1 VSQLHEIPSTNTVTN
16 SALLTKNLSIE
27 KYTMPSN
34 DLLHRFIFDK
44 ADIRGEIVTL
54 SNSYRDVLSHNHY
67 PPAIQK
73 LLGEFLA
80 AVALLSSTLKFD
92 GMIIL
97 QARGDGPISTIMA
110 ECSRHHNLRGIV
122 RMNEG
127 VILDEDLALNGSLQ
141 QLLGKGVLF
150 ITIEPK
156 QSNNIDVKT
165 ERYQGI
171 VPMDAANLSGCLEH
185 YFLQSEQLAT
195 RLWFTA
201 NAQHASGLLIQALPE
216 QINRD
221 PLENSLH
228 WETVI
233 TLADTITP
241 EELLNLDHPTILYR
255 LFNEQHLRL
264 FDPRSLRFACSCSR
278 ERCAS
283 ALVAIGKEEVES
295 ILIEKGK
302 IEIDCQF
309 CNQHY
314 SFNRQETERLLRGNT
329 LH

>member
-1 VSQLHEIPSTNTVTN
+1 
-16 SALLTKNLSIE
+16 
-27 KYTMPSN
+27 MPSN
-34 DLLHRFIFDK
+34 DLLHRFIFDD
-44 ADIRGEIVTL
+44 ADIRGELVTL
-54 SNSYRDVLSHNHY
+54 GRSYRDVLSHNSH

-80 AVALLSSTLKFD
+80 AIGLLSSTLKFD

-110 ECSRHHNLRGIV
+110 ECTHHNSVRGIV
-122 RMNEG
+122 RMNEAMT
-127 VILDEDLALNGSLQ
+127 LSEDIAEKGNLQ

-156 QSNNIDVKT
+156 RAENFAGKL

-171 VPMDAANLSGCLEH
+171 VPMDSENLAGCLEH
-185 YFLQSEQLAT
+185 YFYQSEQLAT

-201 NAQHASGLLIQALPE
+201 NSENASGLLIQALPE
-216 QINRD
+216 QLNTN
-221 PLENSLH
+221 PEENEKH
-228 WETVI
+228 WETIVA
-233 TLADTITP
+233 LAETITP
-241 EELLNLDHPTILYR
+241 QELLELDHPTILYR
-255 LFNEQHLRL
+255 LFNEQNVSVY
-264 FDPRSLRFACSCSR
+264 DPRSLHFACSCSR
-278 ERCAS
+278 ERCAT
-283 ALVAIGKEEVES
+283 ALLTIGKAEVEEVLS
-295 ILIEKGK
+295 EKGS

-314 SFNRQETERLLRGNT
+314 HFEAVEVRKLLEGTT